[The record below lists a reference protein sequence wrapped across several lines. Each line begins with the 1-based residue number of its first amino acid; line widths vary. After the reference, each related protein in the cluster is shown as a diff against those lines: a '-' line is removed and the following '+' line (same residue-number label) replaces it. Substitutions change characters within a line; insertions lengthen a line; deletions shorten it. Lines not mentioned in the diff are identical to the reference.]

1 MNLKKILLKIQSKA
15 DQFGIDEIA
24 KMNSSKISDQ
34 ISAWS
39 KIGVPATVYELMKL
53 KKKKEKEKEK
63 DKTILTKEASKKTIL
78 GDD

>member
-1 MNLKKILLKIQSKA
+1 MNLKNILLKLQSKA

-39 KIGVPATVYELMKL
+39 KIGVPATVYELLKL
-53 KKKKEKEKEK
+53 KKKKEKEK

>member
-1 MNLKKILLKIQSKA
+1 MNLKKILLKLQSKA

-53 KKKKEKEKEK
+53 KKKKEKEK

>member
-1 MNLKKILLKIQSKA
+1 MNLKNILLKLQSKA

-39 KIGVPATVYELMKL
+39 KIGVPATVYELLKL
-53 KKKKEKEKEK
+53 KKKKEK

>member
-1 MNLKKILLKIQSKA
+1 MNLKNILLKLQSKA

-53 KKKKEKEKEK
+53 KKK
-63 DKTILTKEASKKTIL
+63 LKKSQKRVEGKKLKKLSQIF
-78 GDD
+78 